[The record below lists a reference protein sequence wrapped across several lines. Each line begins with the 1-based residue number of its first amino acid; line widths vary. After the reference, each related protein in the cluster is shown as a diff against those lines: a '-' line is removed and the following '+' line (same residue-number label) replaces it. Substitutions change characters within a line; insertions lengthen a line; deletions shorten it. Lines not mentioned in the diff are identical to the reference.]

1 VAAKR
6 LIVSES
12 DESSVLSWMKE
23 SVDFFIDSY
32 EKAMKE
38 VADQKPHV
46 VTIAGD
52 EVRKA
57 ADRMK
62 RDRQKGNS

>member
-1 VAAKR
+1 
-6 LIVSES
+6 
-12 DESSVLSWMKE
+12 
-23 SVDFFIDSY
+23 
-32 EKAMKE
+32 MKE